1 MNLTRKEKRNYS
13 ERRYRWLNYLTNA
26 YYNGALDIINLVIT
40 LVILIGN
47 RHLVVGEIQAD

>member
-47 RHLVVGEIQAD
+47 KHLVVGEIQAD